1 MVRAQRDRERLPCLL
16 LMQATA
22 GPTPALLAFT
32 PEQCPSWPR
41 ERAPRSP
48 AGGFVTGHDDMG
60 WTVFPLQSTSGRH
73 FVARP
78 SHGHVP
84 CLATRVVSLLLLQ
97 FAVLQVMVRA
107 RR

>member
-1 MVRAQRDRERLPCLL
+1 MQQYDAPQVMVAAAPSLIGTAIHGNVSNEEFK
-16 LMQATA
+16 LMTA
-22 GPTPALLAFT
+22 
-32 PEQCPSWPR
+32 W
-41 ERAPRSP
+41 
-48 AGGFVTGHDDMG
+48 G